1 MKLVYFIFL
10 IIASFCATFLRLYI
24 NNNFVISIIGSFL
37 FGFVIAQRLIK
48 PMNRILLTGFCSCL
62 TSFSGFIYFLYG
74 LINQQDYIK
83 IFLYLNIIIVLNLF
97 MMYCGFVIGRKIN

>member
-1 MKLVYFIFL
+1 MKLVYFISL